1 MRRLL
6 TLATA
11 CFASLLLTTTNALAD
26 QTFHSTRL
34 SLVPVTNDPLRHG
47 FVVDIHANG
56 PVNYAIEEYHLSGAT
71 PNTTYA
77 IEYMITGAPFGTSV
91 CGPGAV
97 PFPNGATVTT
107 DANGNGGSQLK
118 IPPSFVTGLGLH
130 NTVLGLTWVFL
141 DGGRPAYQT
150 SCISVGLD

>member
-11 CFASLLLTTTNALAD
+11 CCATLLLTATSAFAD

-34 SLVPVTNDPLRHG
+34 SLAPVASNPLRHG

-77 IEYMITGAPFGTSV
+77 IEYMITGGPFGTAI
-91 CGPGAV
+91 CGSGAV
-97 PFPNGATVTT
+97 PFPNGGTVST
-107 DANGNGGSQLK
+107 DRNGNGASQLK
-118 IPPSFVTGLGLH
+118 ISPALVTMLGLH
-130 NTVLGLTWVFL
+130 HTVLGLSWVFL
-141 DGGRPAYQT
+141 DRGAPAYQT
-150 SCISVGLD
+150 SCITVGLD